1 MRKCVAFGM
10 AYIGLLLMISACS
23 QDGTLTSPAPVPTA
37 QALHN
42 DHAAGA
48 SHGMS
53 AGDKGYIDGWFN
65 GKTVKLYDTKSFSC
79 AEPPESGASTGCEL
93 GAAGETPPR
102 PGQIPT
108 IYAIAAVGGI
118 QPDLLTLACVVGT
131 PCLNHPAMI
140 DASRVG
146 GPVNGPAL
154 SHSHILDQRGGGW
167 FNTVNIRVRD
177 INAWKRHRAGQVAG
191 KGARAAGRSECW
203 RERAR
208 QPGHA
213 DEYLFLH
220 RILAVAAALH
230 PLVAHDRHS
239 AQLMATSRL

>member
-65 GKTVKLYDTKSFSC
+65 GKTVKLYYTKSFSC

-177 INAWKRHRAGQVAG
+177 INAWNAIAQAKSLAKVRELQADPNVGGIGLVSQDTPTNIYFFIA
-191 KGARAAGRSECW
+191 SW
-203 RERAR
+203 R
-208 QPGHA
+208 
-213 DEYLFLH
+213 
-220 RILAVAAALH
+220 
-230 PLVAHDRHS
+230 
-239 AQLMATSRL
+239 